1 MKKLVKLLAV
11 LLALSL
17 VIGLAGTACAE
28 DIEIHYAFW
37 HGALEEFYTQCK
49 ADFEAAHPG
58 VKIILE
64 PTSWDEYWTKLEN
77 AATGGSIADVFH
89 MNGVNIKKYAD
100 GGILLPLDELI
111 ANSDV
116 DLANYPPALNEM
128 YNFNGVQYGIPMDF
142 DTIGL
147 WYNKNLFDQAGVAY
161 PTAEWTWD
169 DLVAAARAIN
179 ALGDDIY
186 GIAANYEEQQ
196 GFYNTV
202 YALGGYF
209 VAQEGDSEKFG
220 FNDANT
226 RAGIQCW
233 VDLMKEGV
241 SPTEKSLEENPAYL
255 QFMAGRLGM
264 VFSGDW
270 VVTEYVSPECAVSDV
285 IDVAELP
292 LMSNGKRGSVIHGKA
307 NCVSAST
314 AHPEEAYAWVA
325 YLAGAEANEKLG
337 KSGATITSF
346 LTYSDMFFDAYP
358 QFNMKIYSKAASEYS
373 YMYPSALN
381 PEWGT
386 IMYEELLKAFSLE
399 VSVDEACDAIMARL
413 GQ

>member
-1 MKKLVKLLAV
+1 MKNLVKLLAM

-28 DIEIHYAFW
+28 NIEIHYAFW
-37 HGALEEFYTQCK
+37 HGALEDFYKECK

-58 VKIILE
+58 VTIVLE
-64 PTSWDEYWTKLEN
+64 PTSWDEYWTKLEA

-100 GGILLPLDELI
+100 GGVLLPLDEYI
-111 ANSDV
+111 AASGL
-116 DLANYPPALNEM
+116 DLKNYPAAMNEM
-128 YNFNGVQYGIPMDF
+128 YNYDGKQYGIPMDF

-147 WYNKNLFDQAGVAY
+147 WYNKTLFDKAGIAY
-161 PTAEWTWD
+161 PTSEWTWD
-169 DLVAAARAIN
+169 DLVAAAAAIN

-202 YALGGYF
+202 YACGGWF
-209 VAQEGDSEKFG
+209 VDGDKYG
-220 FNDANT
+220 FNEEGT

-233 VDLMKEGV
+233 VDLMKAGV
-241 SPTEKSLEENPAYL
+241 SPSEKSLEENPAYL
-255 QFMAGRLGM
+255 QFMAGKLGM

-270 VVTEYVSPECAVSDV
+270 VVAEYVSPDSSVKDV

-292 LMSNGKRGSVIHGKA
+292 LMPNGKRASVIHGKA
-307 NCVSAST
+307 NCVSVTS
-314 AHPEEAYAWVA
+314 AHPEEAWAWVA
-325 YLAGAEANEKLG
+325 YLAGAEANAKLG
-337 KSGATITSF
+337 PMGVTIPSYLAYT
-346 LTYSDMFFDAYP
+346 DMFFEAYP
-358 QFNMKIYSKAASEYS
+358 QYNMKIYSKAAAEYS
-373 YMYPSALN
+373 YVYPSALN
-381 PEWGT
+381 PEWST
-386 IMYEELLKAFSLE
+386 IMWEELVKAFNLDIT
-399 VSVDEACDAIMARL
+399 VDEACGNIMSRL

>member
-1 MKKLVKLLAV
+1 MKNLVKLLAM

-28 DIEIHYAFW
+28 NIEIHYAFW
-37 HGALEEFYTQCK
+37 HGALEDFYKECK

-58 VKIILE
+58 VTIVLE
-64 PTSWDEYWTKLEN
+64 PTSWDEYWTKLEA

-100 GGILLPLDELI
+100 GGVLLPLDEYI
-111 ANSDV
+111 ASSDV
-116 DLANYPPALNEM
+116 DLKNYPAAMNEM
-128 YNFNGVQYGIPMDF
+128 YNYDGKQYGIPMDF

-147 WYNKNLFDQAGVAY
+147 WYNKTLFDQAGVSY
-161 PTAEWTWD
+161 PTSEWTWD
-169 DLVAAARAIN
+169 DLVAAATAIN

-202 YALGGYF
+202 YACGGWF
-209 VAQEGDSEKFG
+209 VDGDKYG
-220 FNDANT
+220 FNEEGT

-233 VDLMKEGV
+233 VDLMKAGV
-241 SPTEKSLEENPAYL
+241 SPSEKSLEENPAYL
-255 QFMAGRLGM
+255 QFMAGKLGM

-270 VVTEYVSPECAVSDV
+270 VVAEYVSPDSSVKDV

-292 LMSNGKRGSVIHGKA
+292 LMPNGKRASVIHGKA
-307 NCVSAST
+307 NCVSVTS
-314 AHPEEAYAWVA
+314 AHPEEAWAWVA

-337 KSGATITSF
+337 PMGVTIPSYLAYT
-346 LTYSDMFFDAYP
+346 DMFFEAYP
-358 QFNMKIYSKAASEYS
+358 QYNMKIYSKAAAEYS
-373 YMYPSALN
+373 YVYPSALN
-381 PEWGT
+381 PEWST
-386 IMYEELLKAFSLE
+386 IMWEELVKAFNLDIT
-399 VSVDEACDAIMARL
+399 VDEACANIMSRL